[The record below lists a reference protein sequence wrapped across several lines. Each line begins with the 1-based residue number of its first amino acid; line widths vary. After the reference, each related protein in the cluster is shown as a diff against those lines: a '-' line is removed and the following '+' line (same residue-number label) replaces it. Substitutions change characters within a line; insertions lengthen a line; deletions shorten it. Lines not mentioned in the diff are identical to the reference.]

1 MRGEF
6 INVGGARLY
15 YYAGGS
21 RGAGEPLLLVHGF
34 PTSSFL
40 WSRTVPLVPPGY
52 RVVVPDL
59 LGFGRSDPPQFG
71 SPGSDLSVA
80 GHARR
85 LMRLLNVL
93 GIERVTAAGH
103 GIGARIA
110 LEMCATD
117 SRRIG
122 RLALV
127 NPVMDLPGGGA
138 QAPVLRKVIPMLRA
152 LPSRVLLATLRR
164 RIARL
169 YADAGAHGPA
179 LDRYFRPFRGPE
191 GATAVLAHL
200 RALTVAEETQANGAQ
215 LSRLVSASSRRVAI
229 VCGRGDALVP
239 PSAGEQLSARLPG
252 SSLFEVAG
260 GHFSPEE
267 SPEQVAAA
275 LGALLTVEASA

>member
-1 MRGEF
+1 VRGEF
-6 INVGGARLY
+6 IDVGGARLY

-21 RGAGEPLLLVHGF
+21 RGAGAPLLLVHGF
-34 PTSSFL
+34 PTSSLL

-71 SPGSDLSVA
+71 RPGSDLSVA

-85 LMRLLNVL
+85 LIRLLDVL
-93 GIERVTAAGH
+93 GIERVAAAGH
-103 GIGARIA
+103 GIGARIV
-110 LEMCATD
+110 LEMCAMD

-127 NPVMDLPGGGA
+127 NPVTGLSGGGG
-138 QAPVLRKVIPMLRA
+138 QSPVLRTVLPLLRA
-152 LPSRVLLATLRR
+152 LPSRVLLATVRR
-164 RIARL
+164 RVARL
-169 YADAGAHGPA
+169 YADAAAHAPA
-179 LDRYFRPFRGPE
+179 LDRYLRPFRGPG
-191 GATAVLAHL
+191 GATIVLAHL
-200 RALTVAEETQANGAQ
+200 RALTIAEGIEADGAE
-215 LSRLVSASSRRVAI
+215 LSRLASASSRPVAI
-229 VCGRGDALVP
+229 VCGRADPLVP
-239 PSAGEQLSARLPG
+239 PSAGEQLGARLPG

-275 LGALLTVEASA
+275 LGALLTAEASA

>member
-6 INVGGARLY
+6 IDVGGARLY
-15 YYAGGS
+15 YYAGGT

-59 LGFGRSDPPQFG
+59 LGFGRSDPPQSG
-71 SPGSDLSVA
+71 RPGSDLSVA

-85 LMRLLNVL
+85 LIRLLDVL
-93 GIERVTAAGH
+93 GIQRVTAAGH
-103 GIGARIA
+103 GIGASIA

-117 SRRIG
+117 SDRIG

-127 NPVMDLPGGGA
+127 NPVTDLSGGGA
-138 QAPVLRKVIPMLRA
+138 HSSVLRTVIPMLRA
-152 LPSRVLLATLRR
+152 LPSRMLLATLRR
-164 RIARL
+164 RVVRL
-169 YADAGAHGPA
+169 YADAAAHGPA
-179 LDRYFRPFRGPE
+179 VDRYLRPFRGSK
-191 GATAVLAHL
+191 GAAAMLAHL
-200 RALTVAEETQANGAQ
+200 RALTAGERTQAEAAE
-215 LSRLVSASSRRVAI
+215 LSRLVSASSRPVAI
-229 VCGRGDALVP
+229 VCGHGDVLVP
-239 PSAGEQLSARLPG
+239 PSAGQQLCARLAG
-252 SSLFEVAG
+252 SSFLEVAG

-275 LGALLTVEASA
+275 LGALLTAEASA